1 MRRASRYPFVVAEVG
16 ANHNQDLDRA
26 IAIVKAA
33 KQAGCDAVKL
43 QTYQAD
49 SMVHPSI
56 QHTVAEGLWK
66 GKNLWDLYSDGA
78 LPWSWHERI
87 FQAGKEEGIPVFSTP
102 FCTAAVDLLERLACP
117 MYKIASFEILDLE
130 LIDKVTRTGKPVV
143 VSTGMAT
150 LQEIDEAVEA
160 YKHAGG
166 TQENLTL
173 LKCTSAYPAE
183 PRDSNLATMAN
194 LRKRFEC
201 KVGISD
207 HTRGAGAAIAAA
219 MLGADMI
226 EKHMGEYRQLGMDA
240 SFSVDPLGMETLI
253 QGVRDAIDAVGIES
267 YGPSEAERPML
278 ALRRTLHLAYDVAEG
293 EALTEHNVRALRPG
307 DGMEPKNRNLVIG
320 MHARRAAKAGEPL
333 TWDLVRK
340 GRP

>member
-1 MRRASRYPFVVAEVG
+1 MKRASRYPFIVAEMG
-16 ANHNQDLDRA
+16 ANHCQDMDRA

-43 QTYQAD
+43 QTYQPD
-49 SMVHPSI
+49 SMVHPGI
-56 QHTVAEGLWK
+56 QHAVAGGIWYGKDLWGLYTR
-66 GKNLWDLYSDGA
+66 GS

-87 FQAGKEEGIPVFSTP
+87 FKAGAEEGIPVFSTP
-102 FCTAAVDLLERLACP
+102 FCTAAVDLLERLDCP

-130 LIDKVTRTGKPVV
+130 LIDKVTRTGKPVII
-143 VSTGMAT
+143 STGMAS

-207 HTRGAGAAIAAA
+207 HTRGAGAAI
-219 MLGADMI
+219 MTL
-226 EKHMGEYRQLGMDA
+226 R
-240 SFSVDPLGMETLI
+240 SFF
-253 QGVRDAIDAVGIES
+253 
-267 YGPSEAERPML
+267 
-278 ALRRTLHLAYDVAEG
+278 
-293 EALTEHNVRALRPG
+293 
-307 DGMEPKNRNLVIG
+307 
-320 MHARRAAKAGEPL
+320 
-333 TWDLVRK
+333 
-340 GRP
+340 